1 MRIAAKI
8 GVITEPRP
16 PPLAPRA
23 LACGPSGTFQVAST
37 RVEYTLPVGQI
48 GNEQPITVTSEEWV
62 SDELG
67 VVISSTQHDPMI
79 GDTQFH
85 LDQIARAEPDPSQFA
100 VPTDY
105 TVVTVTPNK
114 PVIIQR

>member
-1 MRIAAKI
+1 MVL
-8 GVITEPRP
+8 GLTTT
-16 PPLAPRA
+16 
-23 LACGPSGTFQVAST
+23 GT
-37 RVEYTLPVGQI
+37 RVEYTLPAGQI

-85 LDQIARAEPDPSQFA
+85 LDQVARTEPDASQFA